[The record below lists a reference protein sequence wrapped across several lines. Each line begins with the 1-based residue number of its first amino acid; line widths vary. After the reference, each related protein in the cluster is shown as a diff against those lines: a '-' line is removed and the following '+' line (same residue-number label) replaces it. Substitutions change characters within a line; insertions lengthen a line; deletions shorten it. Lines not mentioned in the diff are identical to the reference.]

1 MIRRLTESQIVIA
14 FIKPG
19 RSRLLSGCFLGI
31 GLALLSL
38 WFSAHVWAQ
47 EPGDSPANL
56 DVILLIDNSLSM
68 SHADPVTGAP
78 PSDPEGL
85 RIQAAEFLVDY
96 LRANAETLGADY
108 RVGVVSF
115 GGVVSDV
122 IPLRPLQDGAVREGI
137 QAEEIQFTDFGGPL
151 QFALR
156 EFRAKSFGTGN
167 RMAVVLFTDG
177 RPNLTDA
184 PVTEQEVLDCFGDLA
199 PLVGELQD
207 GGVSLFFLGIG
218 DAQENSDN
226 WARLIPRE
234 HYTPITSTAELA
246 GVYHRVAAGLIG
258 VAVSEGET
266 IPAGRSAPI
275 EVGLYLERVVFS
287 FAKSDPSIH
296 IVLTSPTG
304 AVLRPTIGAAD
315 IPHSIYSVP
324 NPDAGEWK
332 AFWEGEG
339 EVRYWVDRQYPL
351 MRVEPIESASLV
363 GQPIT
368 ITASLV
374 RNDEPVVDPS
384 LHLEAE
390 ITLPGGDVVTQ
401 PLSPVGG
408 GRHTGIYEDVKAE
421 GTYMVTAKAILDGH
435 LLSVRP
441 VPLVVEVFPRPILP
455 TPIPQPTHA
464 PAVVTPVPT
473 ATPTS
478 TTGLAELLGSIGP
491 ILLIIVVVGLGIALW
506 LLYRNRKGIRE
517 RNWPEILDEL
527 RKATS
532 RRQIERIMRPIERD
546 ARAAQELEEYAP
558 SAFAIKILKLYAIK
572 EDYAER
578 ELKRYAGSGIGVEKR
593 GAGIAIFNLLIR
605 EEPHAIFPRL
615 RAFMGLGC
623 DNKILQYAEA
633 ASVIRDVPELK
644 EVDRRQAF
652 DVSDL
657 CRIYSGLCDRDEP
670 RLPTLQMDVK
680 KLFKRYGAEGSF
692 ALLECI
698 CDSRR
703 LRKGLD
709 VIPIRVSPQL
719 RESSFVCIPQLR
731 PLGDILLQFEG
742 TKLYPLHTEDEDG
755 FLNIL
760 EKAQRRLSQLEE
772 GAILP
777 EWYIVSR
784 LFESWRDFI
793 ERELSEKKAK
803 ANLVMKPVT
812 RWFPKNVRLGDVH
825 VAWVIHNEGPSFAKI
840 DQIVLYRDGQ
850 ELECDTK
857 GEMLLRG
864 DQKRVVFRLSEL
876 EGSEPPADLD
886 LVLAVSLSDM
896 WEHRTERFSR
906 PHRGFEVMKAFR
918 GPDVLGGRGIVELL
932 HSNKPLI
939 PDELVQYCLE
949 AELYVHCNQ
958 LALLQLL
965 EYSGGYPLFVH
976 ILLHGLIRYLKD
988 DERWKTDQPRYVT
1001 CTDVPQVVEHVV
1013 GRDLTNFPG
1022 LIAEAWDTFPS
1033 DERTAIEALLES
1045 TQRHR
1050 GEPPDLIE
1058 IQTFFERGEPV
1069 APILE
1074 RLETKGMLEKRDGR
1088 YRLRAN
1094 LLEQWLQAR
1103 QERDRAPK

>member
-1 MIRRLTESQIVIA
+1 MA

-19 RSRLLSGCFLGI
+19 RSRLLIGCILGI
-31 GLALLSL
+31 GLVLLFV
-38 WFSAHVWAQ
+38 WPSAYVWAQ
-47 EPGDSPANL
+47 EPGGRPVNL
-56 DVILLIDNSLSM
+56 DVILLIDNSMSM
-68 SHADPVTGAP
+68 SHEDAVTGAP

-85 RIQAAEFLVDY
+85 RIRAAKFLVDY
-96 LRANAETLGADY
+96 LRANAETLRANY
-108 RVGVVSF
+108 RVGAGSF
-115 GGVVSDV
+115 GEAVSDA
-122 IPLRPLQDGAVREGI
+122 ISLGLLQDETVREGI
-137 QAEEIQFTDFGGPL
+137 HAEVIRLTDFRGPL
-151 QFALR
+151 QFALQ
-156 EFRAKSFGTGN
+156 EFEARSLGTGN
-167 RMAVVLFTDG
+167 KMAVVLFTDG
-177 RPNLTDA
+177 CPNLTDA
-184 PVTEQEVLDCFGDLA
+184 PMTEQELRAYFEDLA
-199 PLVGELQD
+199 PLVGELQE
-207 GGVSLFFLGIG
+207 GGVSLFILGIG
-218 DAQENSDN
+218 EQKYRDH
-226 WARLIPRE
+226 WTRLIPQE
-234 HYTPITSTAELA
+234 HYIPITSTTELFD
-246 GVYHRVAAGLIG
+246 VYHDIVADLIG
-258 VAVSEGET
+258 VAVSKEQT
-266 IPAGRSAPI
+266 LPAEQAVSIKVEP
-275 EVGLYLERVVFS
+275 YLERIVFS
-287 FAKSDPSIH
+287 FVKSDPATR

-304 AVLRPTIGAAD
+304 AVFTPTTGAAD
-315 IPHSIYSVP
+315 VHHSIYSIT

-339 EVRYWVDRQYPL
+339 EVRYWVDRQSPL
-351 MRVEPIESASLV
+351 IRVEPIVESASLV

-390 ITLPGGDVVTQ
+390 ITLPGGGVVTQ

-408 GRHTGIYEDVKAE
+408 GRYTGGFEDVKAE
-421 GTYMVTAKAILDGH
+421 GIYTVTAKAMLDGR

-491 ILLIIVVVGLGIALW
+491 ILLIVVVVGLGIALW
-506 LLYRNRKGIRE
+506 LLYKNGIRE

-532 RRQIERIMRPIERD
+532 RRQIEKIMRPIERD

-578 ELKRYAGSGIGVEKR
+578 ELKRYAGSEISVEKR

-633 ASVIRDVPELK
+633 ANIIRDVPELK

-670 RLPTLQMDVK
+670 RLPTLQMDVRK
-680 KLFKRYGAEGSF
+680 IFKRYGAEGSF

-698 CDSRR
+698 RDSRG

-709 VIPIRVSPQL
+709 VIPICVSPQL

-731 PLGDILLQFEG
+731 SLGDILLQFED

-857 GEMLLRG
+857 GEMLLCG
-864 DQKRVVFRLSEL
+864 DQKRVAFRLSEL
-876 EGSEPPADLD
+876 AGSEPPADLD

-896 WEHRTERFSR
+896 WERRTEHFSR

-976 ILLHGLIRYLKD
+976 ILLHGLVRYLKD

-1050 GEPPDLIE
+1050 GEPPGLIE

-1103 QERDRAPK
+1103 QERERAPK